1 MYNGNILFFRKKTK
15 RVSTQFDTLFNQVS
29 YFISTSGPILK

>member
-1 MYNGNILFFRKKTK
+1 MYNGNTLFFRKKTK
-15 RVSTQFDTLFNQVS
+15 RASNCVDTLFNQVS